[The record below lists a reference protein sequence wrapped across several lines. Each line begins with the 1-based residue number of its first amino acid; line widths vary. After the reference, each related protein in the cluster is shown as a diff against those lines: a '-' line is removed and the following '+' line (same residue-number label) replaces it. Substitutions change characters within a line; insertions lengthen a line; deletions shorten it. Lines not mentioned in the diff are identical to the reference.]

1 MELTKFDNNTH
12 NWGKVWT
19 VAALL
24 FMLMVPF
31 AISVHLNAWP
41 KVSVIIAGLA
51 PLLMLYLPSSIV
63 EIMVYTPM
71 MGAGATYLS
80 FVTGNI
86 ANVKMP
92 CALAALKASKT
103 KVTSQEGELICT
115 IAVGTSA
122 IVCSI
127 IIAIFVLLL
136 TPVLPYLTAEGS
148 IFKPAFSIV
157 VPALF
162 GAIAMPYLLKTPKY
176 FIAPVIGLG
185 LLVWFM
191 GSLQIGVL
199 IFAGVA
205 ISVIAALIM
214 YKTGFVKP
222 EEVEESP
229 TEVPE
234 EPQPEDMPV

>member
-19 VAALL
+19 VGALIM
-24 FMLMVPF
+24 MLMVPF
-31 AISVHLNAWP
+31 AISIHYNAWP
-41 KVSVIIAGLA
+41 SGKVILAGLA

-71 MGAGATYLS
+71 IGAGATYLS

-86 ANVKMP
+86 SNVKMP
-92 CALAALKASKT
+92 CALAALKSSNT
-103 KVTSQEGELICT
+103 KITTQEGEIIST
-115 IAVGTSA
+115 IAVGTSS

-127 IIAIFVLLL
+127 IIAIFVLAL
-136 TPVLPYLTAEGS
+136 TPVLPYLTAEDS
-148 IFKPAFSIV
+148 VFKPAFAVV

-162 GAIAMPYLLKTPKY
+162 GAIAIPYLVKTPKY
-176 FIAPVIGLG
+176 FIAPIIGLS
-185 LLVWFM
+185 LVMLFM
-191 GSLQIGVL
+191 GKLQIGVM
-199 IFAGVA
+199 IFIGVA

-214 YKTGFVKP
+214 YKLGWIKVDEPKND
-222 EEVEESP
+222 P

-234 EPQPEDMPV
+234 EPIPEDLAD